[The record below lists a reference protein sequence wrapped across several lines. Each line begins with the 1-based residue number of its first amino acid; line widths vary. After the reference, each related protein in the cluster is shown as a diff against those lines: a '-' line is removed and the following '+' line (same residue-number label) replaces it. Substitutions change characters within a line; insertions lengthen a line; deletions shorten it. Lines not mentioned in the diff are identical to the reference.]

1 MILIQQEEVS
11 ITRLFTF
18 FIIAVGLSFVGNNSQ
33 ADDISW
39 EEFLGKPTF
48 NVIFLR
54 HALAPGYG
62 DPAEFDVNFCKT
74 QRNLNNVGQDQARSL
89 GIKLKMIGVSFDEI
103 YSSKWC
109 RCIETANLVNLGD
122 VIIFNGL
129 NSFFENH
136 YDREETLKQLMHKL
150 KGLDKNNRVL
160 MVTHQVVISAITGI
174 NVGSGVAVAYSSQTG
189 SAKKISMQ

>member
-1 MILIQQEEVS
+1 M
-11 ITRLFTF
+11 RLFAF
-18 FIIAVGLSFVGNNSQ
+18 FILAVGISFAGNNSQ

-39 EEFLGKPTF
+39 EEFLDEPTL
-48 NVIFLR
+48 NVVFLR

-74 QRNLNNVGQDQARSL
+74 QRNLNDVGQYQAKSI

-103 YSSKWC
+103 FSSEWC
-109 RCIETANLVNLGD
+109 RCIETANLMNLGK
-122 VIIFNGL
+122 VRTFTGL
-129 NSFFENH
+129 NSFYEDH

-150 KGLDKNNRVL
+150 QSLNKTDRVL

-174 NVGSGVAVAYSSQTG
+174 NVGSGIAVAYSSWNG
-189 SAKKISMQ
+189 SAIKMSMQ